1 MGQLVRPT
9 WSDAS
14 TLLVAPWR
22 VLGGS
27 NVDYLVDAWGRVQL
41 RGEVYLSGGNPQD
54 GSIIMACPAGTTPT
68 QKVVVPAVEDV
79 IPARA
84 YRVEIGTD
92 GNIRLRFPAMNTTG
106 QLFLDS
112 VSWMIQ

>member
-1 MGQLVRPT
+1 MGQLVRPI

-14 TLLVAPWR
+14 TLLVSPWQ
-22 VLGGS
+22 VLAGS

-41 RGEVYLSGGNPQD
+41 RGEVFFSGGNPQD
-54 GSIIMACPAGTTPT
+54 GSIIMACPTGTTPT
-68 QKVVVPAVEDV
+68 QKAVVPAVEDV
-79 IPARA
+79 IPART

-112 VSWMIQ
+112 VTWMTQ